1 MLLASGIVV
10 AAAGLAAAALSDLV
24 RYRIPDLAA
33 IAVAA
38 GFVAAAIASSA
49 SLAVAFNHIAAAA
62 LVFAVGLGLGIR
74 GWFGGG
80 DAKLLAAAALWYGWN
95 LLPGFLVIVAL
106 AGGVLAAV
114 VYAARRLV
122 PQGAKARP
130 TWQARLLDPGEGIP
144 YGVAIAAATALTLR
158 YSPLSYA
165 APGIP

>member
-1 MLLASGIVV
+1 MLLASAIAV

-33 IAVAA
+33 SAVAA
-38 GFVAAAIASSA
+38 GFVAAVVAGGA
-49 SLAVAFNHIAAAA
+49 SLPTTLNHIAAAA
-62 LVFAVGLGLGIR
+62 LVLAVGLGLGIR

-114 VYAARRLV
+114 VYTARRLA
-122 PQGAKARP
+122 PRGTIGRAG
-130 TWQARLLDPGEGIP
+130 WLARLLDPADGVP

-158 YSPLSYA
+158 YSPLVYA
-165 APGIP
+165 APEMP